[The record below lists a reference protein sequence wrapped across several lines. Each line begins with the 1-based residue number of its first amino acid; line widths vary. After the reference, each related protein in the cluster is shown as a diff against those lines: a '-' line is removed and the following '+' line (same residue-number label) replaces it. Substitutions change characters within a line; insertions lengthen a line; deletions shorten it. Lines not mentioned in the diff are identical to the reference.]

1 MLPKLNHADHTD
13 YAYGDNPTDV
23 EYMQDEIPQFDFL
36 QNKWVVGSLGKSYE
50 CITMRNL
57 EYPNDFGN

>member
-1 MLPKLNHADHTD
+1 MLPKLNHADYT
-13 YAYGDNPTDV
+13 YGDNPTDI
-23 EYMQDEIPQFDFL
+23 ESLQDEIPRFDSS
-36 QNKWVVGSLGKSYE
+36 QNKWVVGNLGKSYE